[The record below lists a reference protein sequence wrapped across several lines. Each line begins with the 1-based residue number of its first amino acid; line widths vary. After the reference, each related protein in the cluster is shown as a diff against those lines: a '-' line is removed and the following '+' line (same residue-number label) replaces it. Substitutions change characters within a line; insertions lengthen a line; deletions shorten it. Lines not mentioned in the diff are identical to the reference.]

1 MSFLEEI
8 RMSLKSNPNLTDEI
22 RQKLFELVVV
32 FNKKI
37 PDVNLSR
44 LNERIKTVKVGKISK
59 FERKGTYY
67 YDVFKNE
74 ILFSRDLEGN
84 YDIDHLFT
92 KAILQMSTSTD
103 TFTGFNSDDRLRAL
117 NLAYTEILANYIVGN
132 EGDSDLEEEVLVTN
146 LLSHIVGKDTM
157 FNSYFTNNG
166 EPIIKA
172 MQDAEVGLIW
182 QV

>member
-8 RMSLKSNPNLTDEI
+8 RVSLKSNPNLTDEV
-22 RQKLFELVVV
+22 RNKLFELVII
-32 FNKKI
+32 FNKKM
-37 PDVNLSR
+37 PDINLSK
-44 LNERIKTVKVGKISK
+44 LNEKLKTVKLGKLSK

-74 ILFSRDLEGN
+74 ILFSKDLESN
-84 YDIDHLFT
+84 YDIDHLLT
-92 KAILQMSTSTD
+92 KAILQMSTSTE

-117 NLAYTEILANYIVGN
+117 NLAYTEILANYIIGN

-172 MQDAEVGLIW
+172 MQDAEVGLI
-182 QV
+182 

>member
-8 RMSLKSNPNLTDEI
+8 KMSLKSNPNLTDNI
-22 RQKLFELVVV
+22 RDKILELVIIS
-32 FNKKI
+32 NKKI
-37 PDVNLSR
+37 PQVNLIR
-44 LNERIKTVKVGKISK
+44 LNERLKTVKIGKISK

-74 ILFSRDLEGN
+74 ILFSKDLEGN
-84 YDIDHLFT
+84 YDIDHLLT

-117 NLAYTEILANYIVGN
+117 NLAYTEILANYIIGN
-132 EGDSDLEEEVLVTN
+132 EGDSDLEEEMLVTN

-166 EPIIKA
+166 EPIIRA
-172 MQDAEVGLIW
+172 MQDAEVGLI
-182 QV
+182 

>member
-8 RMSLKSNPNLTDEI
+8 RVSLKSNPNLTDEI
-22 RQKLFELVVV
+22 RNKLFELVIV
-32 FNKKI
+32 FNKKM
-37 PDVNLSR
+37 PDINLSK
-44 LNERIKTVKVGKISK
+44 LNEKLKTVKLGKLSK

-74 ILFSRDLEGN
+74 ILFSKDLESN
-84 YDIDHLFT
+84 YDIDHLLT
-92 KAILQMSTSTD
+92 KAILQMSTSTE

-132 EGDSDLEEEVLVTN
+132 EGDSDLEEEMLVTN

-172 MQDAEVGLIW
+172 MQDAEVGLI
-182 QV
+182 

>member
-1 MSFLEEI
+1 MNFLEEI
-8 RMSLKSNPNLTDEI
+8 KISLKDNPNLTDEI
-22 RQKLFELVVV
+22 RNKFFELIVV

-37 PDVNLSR
+37 PTVNLSK
-44 LNERIKTVKVGKISK
+44 LTEKLKTVKISKMSK

-74 ILFSRDLEGN
+74 ILFSSKLEGN

-117 NLAYTEILANYIVGN
+117 NIAYTEILANYIIGN
-132 EGDSDLEEEVLVTN
+132 EGDSDLEEEVLIAN

-172 MQDAEVGLIW
+172 MQDAEVGLI
-182 QV
+182 

>member
-8 RMSLKSNPNLTDEI
+8 RISLKSNPNLTDEV
-22 RQKLFELVVV
+22 RNKLFELVVV
-32 FNKKI
+32 FNKKMPEI
-37 PDVNLSR
+37 NLSR
-44 LNERIKTVKVGKISK
+44 LNEKLKTVKLGKLSK

-74 ILFSRDLEGN
+74 ILFSKELESN
-84 YDIDHLFT
+84 YDIDHLLT
-92 KAILQMSTSTD
+92 KAILQMSTSTE

-132 EGDSDLEEEVLVTN
+132 EGDSDLEEEMLITN

-172 MQDAEVGLIW
+172 MQDAEVGLI
-182 QV
+182 

>member
-8 RMSLKSNPNLTDEI
+8 RVSLKSNPNLTDEI
-22 RQKLFELVVV
+22 RNKLFELIIV
-32 FNKKI
+32 FNKKM
-37 PDVNLSR
+37 PDINLSR
-44 LNERIKTVKVGKISK
+44 LNERIKTVGLGKLGK

-74 ILFSRDLEGN
+74 ILFSKELESN
-84 YDIDHLFT
+84 YDIDHLLT
-92 KAILQMSTSTD
+92 KAILQMSTSTE

-132 EGDSDLEEEVLVTN
+132 EGDSDLEEEMLVTN

-166 EPIIKA
+166 EPIIRA
-172 MQDAEVGLIW
+172 MQDAEVGLI
-182 QV
+182 

>member
-8 RMSLKSNPNLTDEI
+8 RMSLKSNPDLTEEI
-22 RQKLFELVVV
+22 KNKLFELIII
-32 FNKKI
+32 FNKKM

-44 LNERIKTVKVGKISK
+44 LNERLKTVKLGKLSK

-74 ILFSRDLEGN
+74 ILFSRDIEGN
-84 YDIDHLFT
+84 YDIDHLLT
-92 KAILQMSTSTD
+92 KAILQMSTSTES
-103 TFTGFNSDDRLRAL
+103 FTGFNSDDRLRAL
-117 NLAYTEILANYIVGN
+117 NLAYTEILANYIIGN
-132 EGDSDLEEEVLVTN
+132 EGDSDLEEEMLVTN

-172 MQDAEVGLIW
+172 MQDAEVGLI
-182 QV
+182 

>member
-8 RMSLKSNPNLTDEI
+8 RISLKSNPNLTDEI
-22 RQKLFELVVV
+22 RNKLFELVIV
-32 FNKKI
+32 FNKKM
-37 PDVNLSR
+37 PDINLSR
-44 LNERIKTVKVGKISK
+44 LNEKLKTVKLGKLGK

-74 ILFSRDLEGN
+74 ILFSKDIEGN
-84 YDIDHLFT
+84 YDINHLLT

-132 EGDSDLEEEVLVTN
+132 EGDSDLEEEMLVTN

-172 MQDAEVGLIW
+172 MQDAEVGLI
-182 QV
+182 

>member
-8 RMSLKSNPNLTDEI
+8 RISLKSNPNLTDEI
-22 RQKLFELVVV
+22 RNKLFELVVI
-32 FNKKI
+32 FNKKM
-37 PDVNLSR
+37 PDINLSR
-44 LNERIKTVKVGKISK
+44 LNEKLKTVKLGKISK

-74 ILFSRDLEGN
+74 ILFSKDIESN
-84 YDIDHLFT
+84 YDIDHLLT
-92 KAILQMSTSTD
+92 KAILQMSTSTE

-132 EGDSDLEEEVLVTN
+132 EGDSDLEEEMLVTN

-172 MQDAEVGLIW
+172 MQDAEVGLI
-182 QV
+182 

>member
-1 MSFLEEI
+1 MNFLEEI
-8 RMSLKSNPNLTDEI
+8 RISLKSNPNLTDEI
-22 RQKLFELVVV
+22 RNKLFELIVI
-32 FNKKI
+32 FNKKM
-37 PDVNLSR
+37 PDINLSR
-44 LNERIKTVKVGKISK
+44 LNEKLKTVKLGKLGK

-74 ILFSRDLEGN
+74 ILFSKDIEGN
-84 YDIDHLFT
+84 YDINHLLT

-132 EGDSDLEEEVLVTN
+132 EGDSDLEEEMLVTN

-172 MQDAEVGLIW
+172 MQDAEVGLI
-182 QV
+182 

>member
-8 RMSLKSNPNLTDEI
+8 RISLKSNPNLTDEI
-22 RQKLFELVVV
+22 RNKLFELIIV
-32 FNKKI
+32 FNKKLPEI
-37 PDVNLSR
+37 NLSR
-44 LNERIKTVKVGKISK
+44 LNERLKTVKLGKIGK
-59 FERKGTYY
+59 FEKKGTYY

-74 ILFSRDLEGN
+74 ILLSRDIEGN
-84 YDIDHLFT
+84 YDVDHILT
-92 KAILQMSTSTD
+92 KAILQMSSSTNS
-103 TFTGFNSDDRLRAL
+103 FTGFNSDDRLRAL

-132 EGDSDLEEEVLVTN
+132 EGDSDLEEEMLVTN

-172 MQDAEVGLIW
+172 MQDAEVGLI
-182 QV
+182 

>member
-8 RMSLKSNPNLTDEI
+8 RISLKSNPNLTEEI
-22 RQKLFELVVV
+22 KNKLFELVVI
-32 FNKKI
+32 FNKKM
-37 PDVNLSR
+37 PDINLSR
-44 LNERIKTVKVGKISK
+44 LNEKLKTVKLGKLGK

-74 ILFSRDLEGN
+74 ILFSRNLEGD
-84 YDIDHLFT
+84 YDIDHLLT
-92 KAILQMSTSTD
+92 KAILQMSTSTN

-132 EGDSDLEEEVLVTN
+132 EGDSDLEEEMLVTN
-146 LLSHIVGKDTM
+146 LLSHIVGKDTLY
-157 FNSYFTNNG
+157 NSYFTNNG

-172 MQDAEVGLIW
+172 MQDAEVGLI
-182 QV
+182 

>member
-1 MSFLEEI
+1 MSSLEEI
-8 RMSLKSNPNLTDEI
+8 RLSLKNNSNLTDDI
-22 RQKLFELVVV
+22 RNKLFELIVI
-32 FNKKI
+32 FNNKLPEI
-37 PDVNLSR
+37 NLSK
-44 LNERIKTVKVGKISK
+44 LNERLKTVKLGKISK

-67 YDVFKNE
+67 YDVFKNQ
-74 ILFSRDLEGN
+74 ILFSKDIEGN
-84 YDIDHLFT
+84 YDIDHLLT
-92 KAILQMSTSTD
+92 KAILQMSTSTE

-132 EGDSDLEEEVLVTN
+132 EGDSDLEEEMLVTN

-172 MQDAEVGLIW
+172 MQDAEVGLI
-182 QV
+182 

>member
-8 RMSLKSNPNLTDEI
+8 RVSLKSNPNLTDEI
-22 RQKLFELVVV
+22 RNKLFELVIV
-32 FNKKI
+32 FNKKM
-37 PDVNLSR
+37 PDINLSR
-44 LNERIKTVKVGKISK
+44 LNEKLKTVKLGKLSK

-74 ILFSRDLEGN
+74 ILFSKDLESN
-84 YDIDHLFT
+84 YDIDHLLT
-92 KAILQMSTSTD
+92 KAILQMSTSTE

-132 EGDSDLEEEVLVTN
+132 EGDSDLEEEMLVTN

-172 MQDAEVGLIW
+172 MQDAEVGLI
-182 QV
+182 

>member
-8 RMSLKSNPNLTDEI
+8 RISLKSNPNLTDEI
-22 RQKLFELVVV
+22 RNKLFELVIV

-37 PDVNLSR
+37 PDVNLSK
-44 LNERIKTVKVGKISK
+44 LNERLKTVKLGKISK

-74 ILFSRDLEGN
+74 ILLSKEIEGN
-84 YDIDHLFT
+84 YDIDHLLT
-92 KAILQMSTSTD
+92 KAILQMSTSTE

-117 NLAYTEILANYIVGN
+117 NLAYTEILANYIIGN
-132 EGDSDLEEEVLVTN
+132 EGDSDLEEEMLVTN

-172 MQDAEVGLIW
+172 MQDAEVGLI
-182 QV
+182 

>member
-8 RMSLKSNPNLTDEI
+8 RISLKSNPNLTDEI
-22 RQKLFELVVV
+22 RNKLFELVIV
-32 FNKKI
+32 FNKKM
-37 PDVNLSR
+37 PDINLSR
-44 LNERIKTVKVGKISK
+44 LNEKLKTVKLGKLGK

-74 ILFSRDLEGN
+74 ILFSKDIEGN
-84 YDIDHLFT
+84 YDINHLLT

-132 EGDSDLEEEVLVTN
+132 EGDSDLEEEMLVTN

-166 EPIIKA
+166 ELIIKA
-172 MQDAEVGLIW
+172 MQDAEVGLI
-182 QV
+182 

>member
-8 RMSLKSNPNLTDEI
+8 RLSLKSNPNLTEEI
-22 RQKLFELVVV
+22 RNKIFELVVV
-32 FNKKI
+32 FNKKLPEI
-37 PDVNLSR
+37 NLSR
-44 LNERIKTVKVGKISK
+44 LSDKLKTVKLGKISK

-84 YDIDHLFT
+84 YDIDHILT
-92 KAILQMSTSTD
+92 KAILQMSTSTG

-117 NLAYTEILANYIVGN
+117 NLAYTEILANYIIGN

-172 MQDAEVGLIW
+172 MQDAEVGLI
-182 QV
+182 

>member
-8 RMSLKSNPNLTDEI
+8 KVSLKSNPNLTDEI
-22 RQKLFELVVV
+22 RSKLFDLIVIT
-32 FNKKI
+32 NKKL
-37 PDVNLSR
+37 PEVNLSK
-44 LNERIKTVKVGKISK
+44 LNDQLKTVKFGKISRL
-59 FERKGTYY
+59 ERKGTYY

-74 ILFSRDLEGN
+74 ILISREIESN
-84 YDIDHLFT
+84 YDIDHILV
-92 KAILQMSTSTD
+92 KAILQMSTSTK

-117 NLAYTEILANYIVGN
+117 NLAYTEILANYIIGN
-132 EGDSDLEEEVLVTN
+132 EGDSDLEEEMLVTN

-172 MQDAEVGLIW
+172 MQDAEVGLI
-182 QV
+182 